1 MAKKLRPS
9 ELSFETVCNFLESIS
24 LDNMEG
30 WKNKFDR
37 RREHIEAFLN
47 QCIDRGSG
55 EAFDVFRLVLPNLD
69 TERGNYHIKEA
80 TLGRIFVKALG
91 IGENTKEAKSFVDWK
106 NPGVAGAGDLSAIVE
121 SKMLQKSRIRNDD
134 SMKERKSLKVGVLN
148 EKLDELVK
156 IASLPTPPTPPGD
169 DKKTNEKFDKQSNIL
184 TYLIYRVTPRQSK
197 WLIQIILKNMKHKCG
212 EGPIFRAWHPD
223 AQAYYDSHGMS
234 LRAVFNDLK
243 DPFKPGITD
252 IIPGKVANPQLASTT
267 VSSEIAV
274 AKLLAYEKERYGSEG
289 ATASA
294 KDIPLSFVIE
304 TKFDGERIQV
314 HRCGN
319 TVKYI
324 SRNAIDHGVKSR
336 YTVLDDVVLAAT
348 GGRLTEE
355 ELKDEKKNGTGSKYD
370 CVLDGEMIVWNKRL

>member
-9 ELSFETVCNFLESIS
+9 ELSFETLCNFLESIS

-55 EAFDVFRLVLPNLD
+55 EAFDVFRLVLPNID
-69 TERGNYHIKEA
+69 TDRGNYHLKEA
-80 TLGRIFVKALG
+80 ALARMLAKGLTIDETQAGQALLKWKDPG
-91 IGENTKEAKSFVDWK
+91 IG
-106 NPGVAGAGDLSAIVE
+106 AGAGDLSAVVE
-121 SKMLQKSRIRNDD
+121 KAMHEHARFKADA
-134 SMKERKSLKVGVLN
+134 SMKERKTLKVGVIN

-156 IASLPTPPTPPGD
+156 LASLHTQAGDD
-169 DKKTNEKFDKQSNIL
+169 DKKRKEDKFSKQKNVL
-184 TYLIYRVTPRQSK
+184 NFLFRRVTPRQSK

-243 DPFKPGITD
+243 DPFKPGTTD

-289 ATASA
+289 ATASV

-355 ELKDEKKNGTGSKYD
+355 ELKDEKKNGAGSKYD